1 MQSGQGAA
9 LLPVTVT
16 AELRGTPPANEPP
29 GVVIVPLA
37 GAENELST
45 QVERP
50 PFAIESGGPKLQPV
64 SEQLLLLPVWAAV
77 RAVIEQ
83 LPAAQVAVKNVSALA
98 GVGPSGTVEPPP
110 PMFRPPQVS
119 ELRIAPAEPPS
130 RLSPQV
136 PPAAPVVKRSGA
148 TVGAGPFAWQA
159 PSATE
164 LPLQI
169 SL

>member
-16 AELRGTPPANEPP
+16 AELSGTPPVNEPP
-29 GVVIVPLA
+29 GVVSVPLA

-64 SEQLLLLPVWAAV
+64 SEQLLMLPVWAAV
-77 RAVIEQ
+77 RAEMLQ
-83 LPAAQVAVKNVSALA
+83 LPAAQVAVKNVSAPA
-98 GVGPSGTVEPPP
+98 GVGLSGTVAPPP
-110 PMFRPPQVS
+110 
-119 ELRIAPAEPPS
+119 